1 MEFCFP
7 QKVPT
12 ATSANSTLLGARHAL
27 EEINADP
34 AYPFQLRARHINPA
48 GELAAYSEA
57 VSTFIAHGIR
67 HIFGTITSASR
78 KEIIPDLE
86 QHNLLL
92 WYGCP
97 YEGFESCEQV
107 VYLGGC
113 PNQTLLP
120 LLRLAL
126 DMFGN
131 RSWLIGSNYVWGWES
146 NRIAREVVEGS
157 GGTVVGEKYLH
168 LRNSNVTELIE
179 AILSTE
185 VDFVLNNLGRRNLLC
200 VSARTGRGLSSRSA
214 DVSGAQL

>member
-1 MEFCFP
+1 MQRANIMCKLLILEFCFHRRYLQP
-7 QKVPT
+7 RRT
-12 ATSANSTLLGARHAL
+12 AHVWCAPCLRGNQCRSCLSFSAAGR
-27 EEINADP
+27 
-34 AYPFQLRARHINPA
+34 YINPA

-78 KEIIPDLE
+78 KEIILDLE

-97 YEGFESCEQV
+97 YEGSESCEQV

-131 RSWLIGSNYVWGWES
+131 RPG
-146 NRIAREVVEGS
+146 
-157 GGTVVGEKYLH
+157 
-168 LRNSNVTELIE
+168 
-179 AILSTE
+179 
-185 VDFVLNNLGRRNLLC
+185 
-200 VSARTGRGLSSRSA
+200 
-214 DVSGAQL
+214 